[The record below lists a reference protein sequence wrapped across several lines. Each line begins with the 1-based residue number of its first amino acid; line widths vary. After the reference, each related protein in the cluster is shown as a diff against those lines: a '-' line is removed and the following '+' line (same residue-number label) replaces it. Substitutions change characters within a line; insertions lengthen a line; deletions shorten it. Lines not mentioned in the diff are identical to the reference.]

1 MTKPTHRAYLVENA
15 PEGSERKARW
25 IEVGA
30 VWPHKNGVGFDVVI
44 PSGMAVSGRIVC
56 MPPRDEEKPEV

>member
-15 PEGSERKARW
+15 PEGSDRKARW

-30 VWPHKNGVGFDVVI
+30 VWPHKNGVGFDLVI
-44 PSGMAVSGRIVC
+44 PTGMAVSGRIVC
-56 MPPRDEEKPEV
+56 MPPSDDKTAS